1 MQRYSIPKH
10 PSSKRAALTI
20 AIAASMACVGP
31 ARAADREATPDHDRE
46 RAKALDKLVV
56 TATPLGQG
64 VEEVAK
70 PVEVLA
76 GAALDERKANS
87 LGATLESLPGVQSS
101 YFGPGVGRPVVRGLD
116 GARVQVLAGGISSQ
130 DASTVSV
137 DHAVSIEPFLAD
149 QIEVLK
155 GPATLLYGSGAIGGA
170 VNVVDGRIPERLH
183 ESSEGISGRAELR
196 GNSVDDERT
205 GMLRLD
211 GGGGPFAFHADLF
224 RRSTDDASIPGFAES
239 AELLAEEG
247 ETPDPDTRGVL
258 ENSAVR
264 TESAAVGASL
274 IGERGFIGGA
284 FSFYDTLYGVPGHAH
299 EHGHDEEHEHAGGLV
314 KDGEDEEHGSEEEAV
329 RIDLRQRR
337 TDLKM
342 GLDDP
347 FAGHERVTLRIGGS
361 RYEHTELEGDE
372 VGTVFESRG
381 SEARL
386 ESIHQPIAGWKG
398 AWGLQYG
405 RRDFSAVGEEAF
417 VPPSLTRDIGLFVVE
432 EQQFDRL
439 KIELGARADRVRVT
453 PDDGPRG
460 TFDTLSLSAAGRWT
474 VDDRMHLQLALD
486 RAERAPTAEELY
498 SDGPHIA
505 TRSYEVG
512 DADLRTELANRVEAG
527 LHWHVEGFEAK
538 LAAYHSRF
546 DDFIYLSDTDEEED
560 DLPVRVW
567 TQEDARFNGLEA
579 EGKWR
584 LADSDAGRWDLRAFG
599 DLVRGR
605 LDSGGN
611 LPRIAPARA
620 GADLAWQRDG
630 WRARLGAVHH
640 ARQDRVASSESET
653 PGYTLVNAHL
663 SYHWDTPRV
672 GWEVFLDG
680 TNLTDREARAHTSF
694 LKDLA
699 PLPGRGVAFGVR
711 AFF

>member
-1 MQRYSIPKH
+1 MQRYSIL
-10 PSSKRAALTI
+10 SSKPLARHARLAL
-20 AIAASMACVGP
+20 AIAVAIAWPVHTLG
-31 ARAADREATPDHDRE
+31 AAENVTPDHDRE

-101 YFGPGVGRPVVRGLD
+101 YFGPGVGRPVIRGLD
-116 GARVQVLAGGISSQ
+116 GARVQVLSGGISSQ

-170 VNVVDGRIPERLH
+170 VNVVDGRIPERVH
-183 ESSEGISGRAELR
+183 ESAEGLSGRAELR
-196 GNSVDDERT
+196 GNTVDDERT

-224 RRSTDDASIPGFAES
+224 RRSTDDVSIPGFAES

-247 ETPDPDTRGVL
+247 ESPDPDSRGVL

-299 EHGHDEEHEHAGGLV
+299 HHGHEDDDHAHR
-314 KDGEDEEHGSEEEAV
+314 KDGDDEDHEGEEEAV
-329 RIDLRQRR
+329 TIDLRQRR
-337 TDLKM
+337 SDMKL
-342 GLDDP
+342 GLDEP
-347 FAGHERVTLRIGGS
+347 FAGHERITLRVGS
-361 RYEHTELEGDE
+361 TRYQHTELEGDE

-381 SEARL
+381 TEARL
-386 ESIHQPIAGWKG
+386 ESIHHPISGWKG
-398 AWGLQYG
+398 AWGLQHG
-405 RRDFSAVGEEAF
+405 RRDFSAEGEEAF
-417 VPPSLTRDIGLFVVE
+417 VPPSLTRDIGVFLIE

-439 KIELGARADRVRVT
+439 KVELGARADRVRVT
-453 PDDGPRG
+453 PDDGPRA

-474 VDDRMHLQLALD
+474 VDERMHLQLGFD

-498 SDGPHIA
+498 SDGPHVA
-505 TRSYEVG
+505 TRSYEIG
-512 DADLRTELANRVEAG
+512 DADLGTERADRVELG

-546 DDFIYLSDTDEEED
+546 DDFIYLADTDEEED
-560 DLPVRVW
+560 ELPVRVW
-567 TQEDARFNGLEA
+567 TQEDARFDGFEV

-584 LADSDAGRWDLRAFG
+584 LAESTSGRWDLRAFG

-605 LDSGGN
+605 LDAGGD

-640 ARQDRVASSESET
+640 ARQDRVAEMERET

-672 GWEVFLDG
+672 GWELFLDG

-699 PLPGRGVAFGVR
+699 PLPGRGIAFGVR

>member
-1 MQRYSIPKH
+1 MQRYSILFR
-10 PSSKRAALTI
+10 SSAARSRLARAVAAAL
-20 AIAASMACVGP
+20 AISTTFATAA
-31 ARAADREATPDHDRE
+31 EATPDHDRE
-46 RAKALDKLVV
+46 RAKPLEKLVV
-56 TATPLGQG
+56 TASPLGQG
-64 VEEVAK
+64 VEEIAK

-76 GAALDERKANS
+76 GTDLDARKANS

-116 GARVQVLAGGISSQ
+116 GARVQILSGGLSSQ

-170 VNVVDGRIPERLH
+170 VNVVDGRIPEALH
-183 ESSEGISGRAELR
+183 ESPAGISGRAELR
-196 GNSVDDERT
+196 GNTVDDERT

-224 RRSTDDASIPGFAES
+224 RRSADDVSIPGFAES
-239 AELLAEEG
+239 SELLAEEG
-247 ETPDPDTRGVL
+247 ETPDPDSRGTL
-258 ENSAVR
+258 ENSAVS
-264 TESAAVGASL
+264 TESAAFGASL

-284 FSFYDTLYGVPGHAH
+284 FSFYDTRYGIPGHAH
-299 EHGHDEEHEHAGGLV
+299 GHEDEHEHGDG
-314 KDGEDEEHGSEEEAV
+314 KDGEDDEHGEEEESV
-329 RIDLRQRR
+329 TIDLRQRR
-337 TDLKM
+337 SDLKM
-342 GLDDP
+342 GLDEP
-347 FAGHERVTLRIGGS
+347 FQGHERITLRVGS
-361 RYEHTELEGDE
+361 NRYQHTEFEGDE

-381 SEARL
+381 TEARL
-386 ESIHQPIAGWKG
+386 ESIHHEVAGWKG

-417 VPPSLTRDIGLFVVE
+417 VPPSLTKDIGLFLVE
-432 EQQFDRL
+432 ERQFERL
-439 KIELGARADRVRVT
+439 KLELGARADRIRVT
-453 PDDGPRG
+453 PENGPRG
-460 TFDTLSLSAAGRWT
+460 SFDTLSLSASGRWT
-474 VDDRMHLQLALD
+474 VDERLHLQFGLD

-498 SDGPHIA
+498 SNGPHIA
-505 TRSYEVG
+505 TQSFEIG
-512 DADLRTELANRVEAG
+512 NSDLDSEQANRVEVG

-546 DDFIYLSDTDEEED
+546 SDFIYLADTDEEED
-560 DLPVRVW
+560 ELPVRVW
-567 TQEDARFNGLEA
+567 SQEDARFSGFEA

-584 LADSDAGRWDLRAFG
+584 LADTDSGRWDLRAFG
-599 DLVRGR
+599 DLVRAR
-605 LDSGGN
+605 LDAGGD

-640 ARQDRVASSESET
+640 ARQDRVAALET
-653 PGYTLVNAHL
+653 ETAGYTLVNAHL
-663 SYHWDTPRV
+663 SYHWDTARA

-680 TNLTDREARAHTSF
+680 TNLTDREARPHTSF